1 MKNNDTNFG
10 RNMEDKNI
18 LDNEPIKTL
27 EDFIRILEREET
39 ELIK

>member
-1 MKNNDTNFG
+1 MDTTNG
-10 RNMEDKNI
+10 LNNMEDKNI
-18 LDNEPIKTL
+18 LNNEPIKTL